1 MSAARP
7 VPVWLLI
14 SAPSGAGKTTICER
28 LVANTPGLERVV
40 TCTTR
45 QPRGTERDGVDY
57 HFLTP
62 AEFARRVSAGE
73 FLEHATV
80 YGQFYGTLW
89 ASVSGRLRAGRDL
102 LLTLDV
108 QGTASVRA
116 LAAADPGLRRS
127 LVTVFL
133 APPSLAELERR
144 LVGRG
149 QDAPAVI
156 RRRLAA
162 ARAEMAHR
170 RQFDYLVVSRSITDT
185 LHRVTAIYE
194 AEKMRP
200 IRVLGMEPRAGGAPG
215 GQAL

>member
-1 MSAARP
+1 MSEAQP
-7 VPVWLLI
+7 VPVLLLI

-28 LVANTPGLERVV
+28 LLAKTPGLERVV

-45 QPRGTERDGVDY
+45 RPRRTERDGVDY

-62 AEFARRVSAGE
+62 GEFARRLAAGE

-80 YGQFYGTLW
+80 YGQSYGTLR
-89 ASVSGRLRAGRDL
+89 ASVFEPLRVGRDL

-108 QGTASVRA
+108 QGTASIRA
-116 LAAADPGLRRS
+116 LAAADPGLSRS
-127 LVTVFL
+127 LVTVFM

-149 QDAPAVI
+149 QDAPGVI

-162 ARAEMAHR
+162 ARAEMAHG
-170 RQFDYLVVSRSITDT
+170 RQFDYRVVSRSITDT
-185 LHRVTAIYE
+185 LRRVAAIYE

-200 IRVLGMEPRAGGAPG
+200 VRAARPELEAG